1 MLEYGAAKFILPGQK
16 ESGNQHLICWGK
28 TGLLVAAIDGL
39 RHGQEAGN
47 ATKTAESILRKDAGE
62 PVASGR
68 VSTGSRGQGSEE
80 LSKRNGRR
88 ARPGRALYGDSRMR
102 AAIKHKRKPGDSIEE
117 TYGNA
122 LLEHLH
128 NPSEATLGSAYELGR
143 SAIAEG
149 KSLIEFVSLHH
160 RALEK
165 IFSSTTNAHL
175 QKEILDSG
183 ASFLAE
189 SLSPFEMT
197 HRGFQDAV
205 KALRHL
211 NETLEE
217 EIKRIAYAVHDE
229 AGQLLVAVHLALAE
243 LNSNLLDQQKQKLA
257 HVQELLKQVE
267 EQLRRYSH
275 ELRPSILDDLGWMP
289 ALRFLA
295 DGVNKRS
302 GLSVEVE
309 TTVKGRLPGPH
320 ETVLYR
326 VVQEALTNA
335 TKHSKAKS
343 VRISIQHKG
352 PMLCCSVHDDGVGF
366 DEQSLRSGN
375 RRTGLGLVAMR
386 ERLNAIGGTLSIES
400 ALGRGTKI
408 VIQIPRETRNA
419 RSNRPGR

>member
-1 MLEYGAAKFILPGQK
+1 MRTTAK
-16 ESGNQHLICWGK
+16 
-28 TGLLVAAIDGL
+28 
-39 RHGQEAGN
+39 
-47 ATKTAESILRKDAGE
+47 
-62 PVASGR
+62 
-68 VSTGSRGQGSEE
+68 
-80 LSKRNGRR
+80 RR
-88 ARPGRALYGDSRMR
+88 
-102 AAIKHKRKPGDSIEE
+102 RKPADSIEQA
-117 TYGNA
+117 YGIA

-128 NPSEATLGSAYELGR
+128 NPSEATLGAAYELGR

-149 KSLIEFVSLHH
+149 KSLLELASLHH

-175 QKEILDSG
+175 QKEILNSG
-183 ASFLAE
+183 ASFLVE

-217 EIKRIAYAVHDE
+217 EIKRIAYSVHDE

-243 LNSNLLDQQKQKLA
+243 LRSDLPKQQKQQLTR
-257 HVQELLKQVE
+257 VQEMLEQVE

-275 ELRPSILDDLGWMP
+275 ELRPAILDDLGWMP
-289 ALRFLA
+289 AIRSLA
-295 DGVNKRS
+295 DRVYKRS
-302 GLSVEVE
+302 GLPVEVE
-309 TTVKGRLPGPH
+309 TSVKGRLPEPH

-326 VVQEALTNA
+326 VVQEALANA
-335 TKHSKAKS
+335 TKHSNAKR

-352 PMLCCSVHDDGVGF
+352 PMLSCSVHDDGVGF
-366 DEQSLRSGN
+366 NHQKLQSGRK
-375 RRTGLGLVAMR
+375 RMGLGLVAMR

-400 ALGRGTKI
+400 APGRGTRI
-408 VIQIPRETRNA
+408 LIQIPRETRDA

>member
-1 MLEYGAAKFILPGQK
+1 M
-16 ESGNQHLICWGK
+16 K
-28 TGLLVAAIDGL
+28 T
-39 RHGQEAGN
+39 
-47 ATKTAESILRKDAGE
+47 ATKR
-62 PVASGR
+62 
-68 VSTGSRGQGSEE
+68 
-80 LSKRNGRR
+80 
-88 ARPGRALYGDSRMR
+88 
-102 AAIKHKRKPGDSIEE
+102 KRKPGDSIEE
-117 TYGNA
+117 RYGIGF
-122 LLEHLH
+122 LEHLR

-149 KSLIEFVSLHH
+149 KSLLEFASLHH

-165 IFSSTTNAHL
+165 IFRSTTDARMQN
-175 QKEILDSG
+175 EILNSG

-243 LNSNLLDQQKQKLA
+243 LNSNLPNQQKQQLA
-257 HVQELLKQVE
+257 RVQEMLKQVE

-275 ELRPSILDDLGWMP
+275 ELRPSVLDDLGWMP

-295 DGVNKRS
+295 DGVYKRS
-302 GLSVEVE
+302 GLFVEIE
-309 TTVKGRLPGPH
+309 TTVKGRLPGSH

-343 VRISIQHKG
+343 VHISIQHNG

-366 DEQSLRSGN
+366 DEQSLRSGSK
-375 RRTGLGLVAMR
+375 RAGLGLVAMR
-386 ERLNAIGGTLSIES
+386 ERLNAIGGTLFIES

-419 RSNRPGR
+419 SSNRPGR